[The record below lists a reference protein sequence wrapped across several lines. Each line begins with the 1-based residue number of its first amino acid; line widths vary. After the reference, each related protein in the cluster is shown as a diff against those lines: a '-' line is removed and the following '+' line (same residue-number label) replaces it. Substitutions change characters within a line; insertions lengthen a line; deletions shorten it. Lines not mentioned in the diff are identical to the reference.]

1 MRTITPRK
9 SLFTLIELLV
19 VIAIIAILAAM
30 LLPALSKA
38 REKAR
43 AISCV
48 SNSKQLALAVNQYA
62 MDYADTLPFQV
73 NGASA
78 NTAQNYSG
86 LDNSGFSIKSR
97 WYGAIFPFVGDQK
110 AYLCPSTSHTNTQCG
125 YGSPAGTVDGQLGMP
140 YIMSGKHIPR
150 AALTAHITPSQTMY
164 FACASTLAV
173 GAATGY
179 IYAPSQGDGTDSYKN
194 GRVNDLHN
202 GGSNSGM
209 LDGHVESY
217 KIDKYNLATTL
228 NGSDAASRLWAH
240 YEIGK

>member
-43 AISCV
+43 SIACV
-48 SNSKQLALAVNQYA
+48 SNSKQIATAINQYGVE
-62 MDYADTLPFQV
+62 YGDTLPFLI
-73 NGASA
+73 NGLSSA
-78 NTAQNYSG
+78 AINYSG

-97 WYGAIFPFVGDQK
+97 WYGAIFPYIGDHK
-110 AYLCPSTSHTNTQCG
+110 VYLCPSTSHTNTQCG
-125 YGSPAGTVDGQLGMP
+125 YGSPAGTVDGKLGMP
-140 YIMSGKHIPR
+140 YHMSGSCIPR
-150 AALTAHITPSQTMY
+150 AAMTSHKTPSATMY
-164 FACASTLAV
+164 FACANTVAV
-173 GAATGY
+173 GAATGFL
-179 IYAPSQGDGTDSYKN
+179 YAPSQRDGTDSYKN

-209 LDGHVESY
+209 LDGHVESM
-217 KIDKYNLATTL
+217 KIEKYNETTTL
-228 NGSDAASRLWAH
+228 NGSDAASRLWGH